1 MTLPRPNATRDLFPS
16 RSFFLQR
23 GALARVGGF
32 IRRFYRAPVSRA
44 GQNRSLR
51 RVGLLVLDFDD
62 FGVTANLAFE
72 RAKIVI
78 RLGRGL
84 DPRET
89 CQTTALGTR
98 RPVQLDCVDLVRLS
112 RAHDTSSPLRAG
124 AVSHPHRCHPFK
136 GQRQLQLKLPVP
148 ALATSFDMLKW
159 GHSQLQKGPL
169 DASSP
174 IRGRAAEW
182 KRRAANQGGG
192 PNPRRSSRPT
202 PSPRL

>member
-72 RAKIVI
+72 RAQIVI

-98 RPVQLDCVDLVRLS
+98 RPVQLDCVDVVWL
-112 RAHDTSSPLRAG
+112 
-124 AVSHPHRCHPFK
+124 
-136 GQRQLQLKLPVP
+136 
-148 ALATSFDMLKW
+148 
-159 GHSQLQKGPL
+159 
-169 DASSP
+169 
-174 IRGRAAEW
+174 RGRMTHHLLGGREQLAIPIAAIPS
-182 KRRAANQGGG
+182 KASD
-192 PNPRRSSRPT
+192 RSN
-202 PSPRL
+202 